1 MLAVLDLCA
10 PAILQSYALCL
21 PISMYVEISKL
32 ETSIIRILFLFLA
45 LLITGD
51 GSPRDMLDVVTQ

>member
-1 MLAVLDLCA
+1 MRRR
-10 PAILQSYALCL
+10 SYALCL
-21 PISMYVEISKL
+21 PISMYMYVEISKL